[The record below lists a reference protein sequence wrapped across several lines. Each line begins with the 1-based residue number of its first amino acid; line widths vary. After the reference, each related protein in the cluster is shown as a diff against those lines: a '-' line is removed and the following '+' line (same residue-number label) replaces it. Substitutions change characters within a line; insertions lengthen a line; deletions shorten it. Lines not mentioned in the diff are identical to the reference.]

1 MLKVKLDNL
10 IFEAKFAYFLKI
22 VTSSKY
28 PEILLDYDYYVFD
41 NISKSEF
48 SLLVKT
54 CHDRNFF
61 IKMPVHDPKNKKTP
75 VYWSEE
81 FNESSIKKYIVNIS
95 KTYKFKTRE
104 TLSREV
110 VSQVSEFIVKS
121 LSEVKII
128 KVFSIFEG
136 PIEIKKYFES
146 GDSFN
151 SLVFDLLFYYSF
163 TEKSTLLDILVE
175 FLNPS
180 YCVIDSDVTSQKMFE
195 TINGVLKVSIGVK
208 DYSCWKKKSLKYA
221 NENPFIN
228 SVNKSTSISK
238 SKTSIS
244 ISRVKGIS
252 CNVNGKNTFYPR
264 LKPTSKIFKSIIFLV
279 EKDNPIE
286 ISDLAKHTKQKE
298 DTVKASIERVNDT
311 SKRIFD
317 IKYDL
322 IKDADNGIYFMNKDD
337 YIFL

>member
-10 IFEAKFAYFLKI
+10 IFEAKLIYFLKM
-22 VTSSKY
+22 VTGPEY
-28 PEILLDYDYYVFD
+28 PETLLDYDYYIFD
-41 NISKSEF
+41 GISKTEF
-48 SLLVKT
+48 DILVEI
-54 CHDRNFF
+54 CRERSFLIRH
-61 IKMPVHDPKNKKTP
+61 PVSDGNDKSS
-75 VYWSEE
+75 VYWSED
-81 FNESSIKKYIVNIS
+81 FNGSSINKYIKDIS
-95 KTYKFKTRE
+95 KVCKFKTRS
-104 TLSREV
+104 TLPRGV
-110 VSQVSEFIVKS
+110 ILQVSEFIVKN
-121 LSEVKII
+121 LDRPKII
-128 KVFSIFEG
+128 KAVSVFES

-146 GDSFN
+146 KDSVN

-163 TEKSTLLDILVE
+163 SEEDTLLDILVE

-180 YCVIDSDVTSQKMFE
+180 YYVIGSDVTPQKTFE
-195 TINGVLKVSIGVK
+195 IIDGILKVSIGVK

-252 CNVNGKNTFYPR
+252 CNVNGENTFYPR

-279 EKDNPIE
+279 EKDKPIE

-298 DTVKASIERVNDT
+298 DTVKASIERVNGT